1 MTQHPDPAT
10 RGRRSGGPWASGDFG
25 ESVGPESPDRYLSVP
40 PDDRRQTGTT
50 PGTARVVRTLVVRD
64 AAGRVVSVTKVA
76 PDAMFGVGVKPPP
89 GHTVTEVE
97 AGTLAEDPFGA
108 GGPGER
114 PGVRGQT

>member
-1 MTQHPDPAT
+1 MVI
-10 RGRRSGGPWASGDFG
+10 RSYTEDTLNPVVPRQRQD
-25 ESVGPESPDRYLSVP
+25 EQRHDRYLSVP
-40 PDDRRQTGTT
+40 PDDRRQTGST

-97 AGTLAEDPFGA
+97 AGTLAEDPFG

-114 PGVRGQT
+114 PGVRGEA